1 MKIRIVILALLVL
14 CGFTLSH
21 AKPPEHFSVFF
32 KYPIQARP
40 SSGRTQNHELEISA
54 VDLLIAQHELEDGE
68 DHGHQF
74 IELKLKPT
82 QWSIY
87 QELQW
92 RIAEVIP
99 DEEKRPTVFLT
110 LSESTEPENMPGIGI
125 LGGMGPLADAE
136 LIQAL
141 MNRLKASQ
149 KPINWK
155 QFVVHIL
162 SAPPPRSLQ
171 ATTGRGLTYLHRIG
185 VFASQGYQRYYLAS
199 NTAHIHITGFKTMV
213 KGTWIRGAPLHSE
226 FTVVDLVAHAVQS
239 IGISE
244 PPLLVLSSKATY
256 DARLYDHYLTQKG
269 WTEAKLVTESH
280 SPQAHAQGQFYLIS
294 SPAQA
299 QALQDAIDLAK
310 AGQVEESQKHLKT
323 ILVSEI
329 KQIQT
334 PTGKLNILLGC
345 TELPLAL
352 KGGAENDLIL
362 TLKNEL
368 GIEAVLIDTS
378 RIFAEK
384 IASDIVS
391 LTEE

>member
-1 MKIRIVILALLVL
+1 MKKRRVILILLVL

-32 KYPIQARP
+32 KDPIQARP
-40 SSGRTQNHELEISA
+40 SSGQTQNHELEIS
-54 VDLLIAQHELEDGE
+54 VVNLLIAQHELEDGE

-74 IELKLKPT
+74 IELNLKPT

-87 QELQW
+87 QEIQW
-92 RIAEVIP
+92 RIAELIP
-99 DEEKRPTVFLT
+99 DEEKRPTLLLT
-110 LSESTEPENMPGIGI
+110 LSESPEPENESGIGI

-141 MNRLKASQ
+141 MNRLHASH
-149 KPINWK
+149 KPVNWK
-155 QFVVHIL
+155 RFAVHLL
-162 SAPPPRSLQ
+162 SAPPPRSWQ

-185 VFASQGYQRYYLAS
+185 AFATQGYQRYYLAS
-199 NTAHIHITGFKTMV
+199 NTAHIHITGFKSLV
-213 KGTWIRGAPLHSE
+213 RGTWISGAPRHSE
-226 FTVVDLVAHAVQS
+226 FTVVDLVAHAAQS
-239 IGISE
+239 IELSE

-280 SPQAHAQGQFYLIS
+280 ASQAHAQGQFHLIS

-299 QALQDAIDLAK
+299 QALQNAIDLAK
-310 AGQVEESQKHLKT
+310 AGQFEESHERIKA
-323 ILVSEI
+323 ILISEI
-329 KQIQT
+329 KHIQT

-352 KGGAENDLIL
+352 KGGAANELTL

-368 GIEAVLIDTS
+368 GIETQFIDTS
-378 RIFAEK
+378 QIFAEK
-384 IASDIVS
+384 IATDIVN